1 MVSRKVIEIIEK
13 AKTEGR
19 KFLLEH
25 EAKYVCKEYGIP
37 ITKMKI
43 AENIQDAIKFSEQIE
58 GPTVFKILSPDII
71 HKSDVDGVILNINS
85 KVDAKE
91 AFNKIIKNIKKHQ
104 PNAKIEGILI
114 QEMAPPTTEVIIGAI
129 KDPQFGQTLM
139 FGLGGTFV
147 EVLKDVSFRVAP
159 ITKEEAKEMVSEIK
173 AYPILKGYRGQP
185 PVDIST
191 LEKILLKTSR
201 LVINH
206 QEIKEFDLNPVMVYE
221 NGAKTVDA
229 RIIIE

>member
-71 HKSDVDGVILNINS
+71 HKSDVGGVILNINS

-104 PNAKIEGILI
+104 PNARIEGILI
-114 QEMAPPTTEVIIGAI
+114 QEMAPPTTEVIIGSI

-159 ITKEEAKEMVSEIK
+159 ITKEEACC
-173 AYPILKGYRGQP
+173 
-185 PVDIST
+185 
-191 LEKILLKTSR
+191 
-201 LVINH
+201 
-206 QEIKEFDLNPVMVYE
+206 
-221 NGAKTVDA
+221 
-229 RIIIE
+229 